1 MDVRPSGSAIEI
13 KETQLSKALSPMEVT
28 PSGTTACP
36 LASGVYRQPAV
47 TPPSESSTK
56 IVVST
61 LSVYTAMPQAR
72 ACKSLYE
79 CGGV

>member
-47 TPPSESSTK
+47 TPPSTSRTK
-56 IVVST
+56 IVVSI
-61 LSVYTAMPQAR
+61 
-72 ACKSLYE
+72 
-79 CGGV
+79 GVVHSDWGTNTVIGAHTYI